1 MLVALSADKIVKML
15 YEILVGNMTWFMF
28 MHDNR

>member
-1 MLVALSADKIVKML
+1 MLAALSADKIVKML
-15 YEILVGNMTWFMF
+15 CKILVGNMTWFLL